1 MSPLPARRPDEPEP
15 GAPAEPEAPGGATR
29 GVPLRAVPDP
39 RRRFGDGPGGG
50 GGRSGGGGHS
60 GPGRPE
66 DGGSGRRASLGIKLL
81 LAPLLMFF
89 LSIVSA
95 FLVRRGIAPGWGSFA
110 LPTIVWANT
119 AVLVAS
125 SFTAQRARRPG
136 SEALFLTITFALGL
150 VFLGGQIAAWRTLLA
165 GGTDLGATPYGSF
178 FYLLTGAHAAH
189 LLGGL
194 AALGAAL
201 GWPRAGRLAPRRE
214 NVVSASVVYWH
225 FLTVVWLGL
234 VLLLAYWR

>member
-1 MSPLPARRPDEPEP
+1 
-15 GAPAEPEAPGGATR
+15 
-29 GVPLRAVPDP
+29 VPDP
-39 RRRFGDGPGGG
+39 RPRFGDGPGGG
-50 GGRSGGGGHS
+50 GGRSGGGGHT
-60 GPGRPE
+60 
-66 DGGSGRRASLGIKLL
+66 GSGNEAGVTVRTASLGIKLL

-110 LPTIVWANT
+110 LPAIVWANT

-136 SEALFLTITFALGL
+136 REAAFLTITFALGL
-150 VFLGGQIAAWRTLLA
+150 VFLGGQIAAWRTLFA
-165 GGTDLGATPYGSF
+165 DGIDLGATPYGSF

-194 AALGAAL
+194 VALGAAL
-201 GWPRAGRLAPRRE
+201 GWPREGRLAPRRG
-214 NVVSASVVYWH
+214 NVVSASVIYWH